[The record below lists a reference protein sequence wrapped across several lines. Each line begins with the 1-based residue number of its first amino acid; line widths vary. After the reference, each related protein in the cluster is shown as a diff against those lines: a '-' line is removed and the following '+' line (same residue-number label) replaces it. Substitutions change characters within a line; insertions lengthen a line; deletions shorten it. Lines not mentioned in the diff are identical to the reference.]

1 MESVAESLRLVKAD
15 TDHEGSR
22 PGAAL
27 LKQSRQCR
35 MMHVTHN
42 EKQAK
47 VVPRSRRPVQ
57 GRLFFYQE
65 GKMEKNLAQ
74 KYDHSKVEEGRYN
87 EWVEAGYFTAGD
99 KSKDP
104 FTIVIPP
111 PNVTG
116 ILHIGHAWD
125 NTLQDIISRY
135 KRLQGYDMLYLP
147 GMDHAG
153 IATQARVDARL
164 KSEGIS
170 RYDLGREKF
179 LERAWQWK
187 EEYAATIRKQW
198 AKLGNSL
205 DYTRERFTMDEGLNL
220 AVRKVFVDLYNE
232 GLIYRG
238 WRIINW
244 DPEAR
249 TALSNIEVYY
259 QDDPG
264 KMYYFNYRVVETGDT
279 FTVATTRPETMFG
292 DVCVVVNP
300 DDDRFRHLIGKHAVN
315 PANDEELIIIG
326 DDYVDVEFGTGA
338 MKCTPAHDPNDFLIA
353 ERHGLEKPICM
364 NPDGTMNEL
373 AGVYEGMDRYECRD
387 RLVERIKENG
397 NLVKIEDIT
406 HNVAHSERTH
416 CVIEPYLSQ
425 QWFVRMK
432 PLADD
437 VLANQNIP
445 EQKINFYPERFE
457 KVFTQWLENIE
468 DWCISRQLWWG
479 HRIPA
484 WYHKETGET
493 YVGMEEPADSENWI
507 QDEDVLDT
515 WFSSAL
521 WPFSTLG
528 WPDETGDMARYYP
541 TSTMV
546 TGYDIIFFWVARMAF
561 QARHFTKNRPF
572 KDVLIHGLIRD
583 AQGRKMSKSLGN
595 GVDPMEVID
604 EYGVDALRF
613 FLTTNSTPGQDMRY
627 IPEKVEAAWN
637 FINKIWN
644 ASRFVLMNLPE
655 GMELSDADLSHL
667 SLADAWILNKLNR
680 TIEHVTANME
690 KYEFALVGNELYSF
704 VWDDFCSWY
713 VEMSKSNLNSD
724 DEEVRK
730 AAQSTLMVCLHAIVR
745 LLHPFMPFVTEEI
758 YLTMP
763 HEKAS
768 INLESWPQVIEGLP
782 LSDLDSMERIL
793 SAITKIREVK
803 KANDLKPAAMIEVML
818 KDLNGNTIPV
828 EKGFAAIL
836 QKMAKAEW
844 RDDLEGDL
852 SVETITGGTLLIPS
866 RELSNPEEE
875 LKKLAAE
882 KERLEK
888 EIARSNGILSNE
900 GFLKKAPEAKVK
912 LEKDKLEVYKKQ
924 YQTILDR
931 IAVLNG

>member
-1 MESVAESLRLVKAD
+1 
-15 TDHEGSR
+15 
-22 PGAAL
+22 
-27 LKQSRQCR
+27 
-35 MMHVTHN
+35 
-42 EKQAK
+42 
-47 VVPRSRRPVQ
+47 
-57 GRLFFYQE
+57 
-65 GKMEKNLAQ
+65 MEKNLAT
-74 KYDHSKVEEGRYN
+74 KYDHKAVEENKYN
-87 EWVEAGYFTAGD
+87 GWVEKGYFTAGD

-135 KRLQGYDMLYLP
+135 KRMQGYDMLYLP

-153 IATQARVDARL
+153 IATQAKVDARL

-170 RYDLGREKF
+170 RYDIGREKF

-187 EEYAATIRKQW
+187 EEYAATIRRQW

-205 DYTRERFTMDEGLNL
+205 DYTRERFTMDEGLNR
-220 AVRKVFVDLYNE
+220 AVRQVFVTLYEE

-264 KMYYFNYRVVETGDT
+264 KMYYFNYKVVETGDT

-300 DDDRFRHLIGKHAVN
+300 DDERFKHLIGKHAVN
-315 PANDEELIIIG
+315 PANGEELVIIG

-338 MKCTPAHDPNDFLIA
+338 MKCTPAHDPNDFAIA

-364 NPDGTMNEL
+364 NPDGTMNAL

-387 RLVERIKENG
+387 RLVERIEAEG
-397 NLVKIEDIT
+397 NLVKIENIT

-425 QWFVRMK
+425 QWFVKMK

-437 VLANQNIP
+437 VLKNQQIP
-445 EQKINFYPERFE
+445 DQKITFYPERFE
-457 KVFTQWLENIE
+457 KTFSQWLENIE

-484 WYHKETGET
+484 WYNQDSGET
-493 YVGMEEPADSENWI
+493 YVGMDEPSDGGNWV

-528 WPDETGDMARYYP
+528 WPDATDDMARYYP
-541 TSTMV
+541 TDTMV

-595 GVDPMEVID
+595 GVDPMDVID
-604 EYGVDALRF
+604 QYGVDALRF

-644 ASRFVLMNLPE
+644 ASRFVIMNLEE
-655 GMELSDADLSHL
+655 GMTVEDVDLSDLSV
-667 SLADAWILNKLNR
+667 SDAWILNRLNQ
-680 TIEHVTANME
+680 TVSHVTENME

-704 VWDDFCSWY
+704 IWDDFCSWY
-713 VEMSKSNLNSD
+713 VEMSKSALNGND
-724 DEEVRK
+724 PAAKK
-730 AAQSTLMVCLHAIVR
+730 AAQSTLLTCLDAIVR
-745 LLHPFMPFVTEEI
+745 LLQPFMPFVTEEI
-758 YLTMP
+758 YLTIP
-763 HEKAS
+763 HREES
-768 INLESWPQVIEGLP
+768 INLETWPKPIENLP
-782 LSDLDSMERIL
+782 VSDLESMERVL
-793 SAITKIREVK
+793 SAIQKIREVK
-803 KANDLKPAAMIEVML
+803 NVNDIKPGTVIHVML
-818 KDLNGNTIPV
+818 RDLSGNIIPADP
-828 EKGFAAIL
+828 KLAAIIA
-836 QKMAKAEW
+836 KMAKAEW
-844 RDDLEGDL
+844 KDDLSGDL
-852 SVETITGGTLLIPS
+852 AVETIRLGSLNIPS
-866 RELSNPEEE
+866 NELADPAEEI
-875 LKKLAAE
+875 KKLNAE

-888 EIARSNGILSNE
+888 EIARSNGILSNP
-900 GFLKKAPEAKVK
+900 GFLNKAPAAKVELEKKK
-912 LEKDKLEVYKKQ
+912 LEEYQQQ
-924 YQTILDR
+924 YQT
-931 IAVLNG
+931 VLNRLNALA

>member
-1 MESVAESLRLVKAD
+1 
-15 TDHEGSR
+15 
-22 PGAAL
+22 
-27 LKQSRQCR
+27 
-35 MMHVTHN
+35 
-42 EKQAK
+42 
-47 VVPRSRRPVQ
+47 
-57 GRLFFYQE
+57 
-65 GKMEKNLAQ
+65 MEKNLAT
-74 KYDHSKVEEGRYN
+74 KYDHKAVEENKYN
-87 EWVEAGYFTAGD
+87 GWVEKGYFTAGD

-135 KRLQGYDMLYLP
+135 KRMQGYDMLYLP

-153 IATQARVDARL
+153 IATQAKVDARL

-170 RYDLGREKF
+170 RYDIGREKF
-179 LERAWQWK
+179 LERAWEWK
-187 EEYAATIRKQW
+187 EEYAATIRRQW

-205 DYTRERFTMDEGLNL
+205 DYTRERFTMDEGLNR
-220 AVRKVFVDLYNE
+220 AVRQVFVTLYEE

-264 KMYYFNYRVVETGDT
+264 KMYYFNYKVVETGDT

-300 DDDRFRHLIGKHAVN
+300 DDERFKHLIGKHAVN
-315 PANDEELIIIG
+315 PANGEELVIIG

-338 MKCTPAHDPNDFLIA
+338 MKCTPAHDPNDFAIA

-364 NPDGTMNEL
+364 NPDGTMNAL

-387 RLVERIKENG
+387 RLVERIEAEG
-397 NLVKIEDIT
+397 NLVKIENIT

-425 QWFVRMK
+425 QWFVKMK

-437 VLANQNIP
+437 VLKNQQIP
-445 EQKINFYPERFE
+445 DQKITFYPERFE
-457 KVFTQWLENIE
+457 KTFSQWLENIE

-484 WYHKETGET
+484 WYNQDSGET
-493 YVGMEEPADSENWI
+493 YVGMDEPSDGGNWV

-528 WPDETGDMARYYP
+528 WPDATDDMARYYP
-541 TSTMV
+541 TDTMV

-595 GVDPMEVID
+595 GVDPMDVID
-604 EYGVDALRF
+604 QYGVDALRF

-644 ASRFVLMNLPE
+644 ASRFVIMNLEE
-655 GMELSDADLSHL
+655 GMTVEDVDLSDLSV
-667 SLADAWILNKLNR
+667 SDAWILNRLNQ
-680 TIEHVTANME
+680 TVSHVTENME

-704 VWDDFCSWY
+704 IWDDFCSWY
-713 VEMSKSNLNSD
+713 VEMSKSALNGND
-724 DEEVRK
+724 PAAKK
-730 AAQSTLMVCLHAIVR
+730 AAQSTLLTCLDAIVR
-745 LLHPFMPFVTEEI
+745 LLQPFMPFVTEEI
-758 YLTMP
+758 YLTIP
-763 HEKAS
+763 HRKES
-768 INLESWPQVIEGLP
+768 INLETWPKPIENLP
-782 LSDLDSMERIL
+782 VSDLESMERVL
-793 SAITKIREVK
+793 SAIQKIREVK
-803 KANDLKPAAMIEVML
+803 NVNDIKPGTVIHVML
-818 KDLNGNTIPV
+818 RDLSGSIIPADP
-828 EKGFAAIL
+828 KLAAIIA
-836 QKMAKAEW
+836 KMGKAEW
-844 RDDLEGDL
+844 KDDLSGDL
-852 SVETITGGTLLIPS
+852 AVETIRLGSLNIPS
-866 RELSNPEEE
+866 NELADPAEEI
-875 LKKLAAE
+875 KKLNAE

-888 EIARSNGILSNE
+888 EIARSNGILSNP
-900 GFLKKAPEAKVK
+900 GFLNKAPAAKVELEKKK
-912 LEKDKLEVYKKQ
+912 LEEYQQQ
-924 YQTILDR
+924 YQT
-931 IAVLNG
+931 VLNRLNALA

>member
-1 MESVAESLRLVKAD
+1 MNVLCIRDVFISEQEMYMER
-15 TDHEGSR
+15 
-22 PGAAL
+22 
-27 LKQSRQCR
+27 
-35 MMHVTHN
+35 
-42 EKQAK
+42 
-47 VVPRSRRPVQ
+47 
-57 GRLFFYQE
+57 
-65 GKMEKNLAQ
+65 NLSQ
-74 KYDHSKVEEGRYN
+74 KYDHRKVEEGRYN
-87 EWVEAGYFTAGD
+87 QWLEKGYFNAGD
-99 KSKDP
+99 LSKEP

-125 NTLQDIISRY
+125 NTLQDIIIRY
-135 KRLQGYDMLYLP
+135 KKLRGYDTLYLA

-153 IATQARVDARL
+153 IATQAKVDERL

-170 RYDLGREKF
+170 RYDIGREKF
-179 LERAWQWK
+179 LERAWEWK
-187 EEYAATIRKQW
+187 AEYAATIRKQW

-205 DYTRERFTMDEGLNL
+205 DYTRERFTMDEGFNQ
-220 AVRKVFVDLYNE
+220 AVRHVFVKLYEE

-264 KMYYFNYRVVETGDT
+264 KMYYFNYKVVETGDC

-300 DDDRFRHLIGKHAVN
+300 EDERFRHLIGMHAVN
-315 PANDEELIIIG
+315 PANGDELPIIG
-326 DDYVDVEFGTGA
+326 DDYVDIEFGTGA
-338 MKCTPAHDPNDFLIA
+338 MKCTPAHDPNDFAIA
-353 ERHGLEKPICM
+353 ERHNLEKPICM
-364 NPDGTMNEL
+364 NPDGTMNAL
-373 AGVYEGMDRYECRD
+373 CGKYEGMDRYDCRD
-387 RLVERIKENG
+387 ALVEDIRAAG
-397 NLVKIEDIT
+397 NLIKIEDIT
-406 HNVAHSERTH
+406 HNVGHSERTH
-416 CVIEPYLSQ
+416 CVVEPYLSQ
-425 QWFVRMK
+425 QWFVKMK

-437 VLANQNIP
+437 VLEAQKDP
-445 EQKINFYPERFE
+445 EQRIRFYPDRFSR
-457 KVFTQWLENIE
+457 VFEQWLENIE

-484 WYHKETGET
+484 WYNKETGET
-493 YVGMEEPADSENWI
+493 YVGETDPADPENWI

-521 WPFSTLG
+521 WPFATLG
-528 WPDETGDMARYYP
+528 WPEDTADYERYYP

-561 QARHFTKNRPF
+561 QARHFTKNKPF

-595 GVDPMEVID
+595 GIDPMKVID

-627 IPEKVEAAWN
+627 IPEKVEASWN

-644 ASRFVLMNLPE
+644 ASRFVIMNLEEDTACRVP
-655 GMELSDADLSHL
+655 DASSM
-667 SLADAWILNKLNR
+667 SLADAWILHRLNE

-713 VEMSKSNLNSD
+713 VEMSKSSLND
-724 DEEVRK
+724 DDPAVVT
-730 AAQSTLMVCLHAIVR
+730 AARQTLLYCLNAIIR

-758 YLTMP
+758 YLTLP
-763 HEKAS
+763 HAEES
-768 INLESWPQVIEGLP
+768 IHLETWPEPAGNLPE
-782 LSDLDSMERIL
+782 SDLEAIERVI
-793 SAITKIREVK
+793 SAITKIREIKNVNGMK
-803 KANDLKPAAMIEVML
+803 PSAPIQVMIRDLEGRKAEVKANLAS
-818 KDLNGNTIPV
+818 
-828 EKGFAAIL
+828 IL
-836 QKMAKAEW
+836 ARMAKAEW

-852 SVETITGGTLLIPS
+852 TVETIRHGSLMIPS
-866 RELSNPEEE
+866 GELSDPAEEE
-875 LKKLAAE
+875 KKLTAE

-888 EIARSNGILSNE
+888 ELRRSNGILSNP
-900 GFLKKAPEAKVK
+900 GFLKKAPAAKIEEEEKKREAY
-912 LEKDKLEVYKKQ
+912 EKQ
-924 YQTILDR
+924 YQAIVDR
-931 IAVLNG
+931 LSVLKG

>member
-1 MESVAESLRLVKAD
+1 
-15 TDHEGSR
+15 
-22 PGAAL
+22 
-27 LKQSRQCR
+27 
-35 MMHVTHN
+35 
-42 EKQAK
+42 
-47 VVPRSRRPVQ
+47 
-57 GRLFFYQE
+57 
-65 GKMEKNLAQ
+65 MEKNLAT
-74 KYDHSKVEEGRYN
+74 KYDHKAVEENKYN
-87 EWVEAGYFTAGD
+87 GWVEKGYFTAGD

-135 KRLQGYDMLYLP
+135 KRMQGYDMLYLP

-153 IATQARVDARL
+153 IATQAKVDARL

-170 RYDLGREKF
+170 RYDIGREKF

-187 EEYAATIRKQW
+187 EEYAATIRRQW

-205 DYTRERFTMDEGLNL
+205 DYTRERFTMDEGLNR
-220 AVRKVFVDLYNE
+220 AVRQVFVTLYEE

-264 KMYYFNYRVVETGDT
+264 KMYYFNYKVVETGDT

-300 DDDRFRHLIGKHAVN
+300 DDERFKHLIGKHAVN
-315 PANDEELIIIG
+315 PANDEELVIIG

-338 MKCTPAHDPNDFLIA
+338 MKCTPAHDPNDFAIA

-364 NPDGTMNEL
+364 NPDGTMNAL

-387 RLVERIKENG
+387 RLVERIEAEG
-397 NLVKIEDIT
+397 NLVKIENIT

-425 QWFVRMK
+425 QWFVKMK

-437 VLANQNIP
+437 VLKNQQIP
-445 EQKINFYPERFE
+445 DQKITFYPERFE
-457 KVFTQWLENIE
+457 KTFSQWLENIE

-484 WYHKETGET
+484 WYNQDSGET
-493 YVGMEEPADSENWI
+493 YVGMDEPSDGGNWV

-528 WPDETGDMARYYP
+528 WPDATDDMARYYP
-541 TSTMV
+541 TDTMV

-595 GVDPMEVID
+595 GVDPMDVID
-604 EYGVDALRF
+604 QYGVDALRF

-644 ASRFVLMNLPE
+644 ASRFVIMNLEE
-655 GMELSDADLSHL
+655 GMTVEDVDLSDLSV
-667 SLADAWILNKLNR
+667 SDAWILNRLNQ
-680 TIEHVTANME
+680 TVSHVTENME

-704 VWDDFCSWY
+704 IWDDFCSWY
-713 VEMSKSNLNSD
+713 VEMSKSALNGND
-724 DEEVRK
+724 PAAKK
-730 AAQSTLMVCLHAIVR
+730 AAQSTLLTCLDAIVR
-745 LLHPFMPFVTEEI
+745 LLQPFMPFVTEEI
-758 YLTMP
+758 YLTIP
-763 HEKAS
+763 HRKES
-768 INLESWPQVIEGLP
+768 INLETWPKPIENLP
-782 LSDLDSMERIL
+782 VSDLESMERVL
-793 SAITKIREVK
+793 SAIQKIREVK
-803 KANDLKPAAMIEVML
+803 NVNDIKPGTVIHVML
-818 KDLNGNTIPV
+818 RDLSGNIIPADP
-828 EKGFAAIL
+828 KLAAIIA
-836 QKMAKAEW
+836 KMAKAEW
-844 RDDLEGDL
+844 KDDLSGDL
-852 SVETITGGTLLIPS
+852 AVETIRLGSLNIPS
-866 RELSNPEEE
+866 NELADPAEEI
-875 LKKLAAE
+875 KKLNAE

-888 EIARSNGILSNE
+888 EIARSNGILSNP
-900 GFLKKAPEAKVK
+900 GFLNKAPAAKVELEKKK
-912 LEKDKLEVYKKQ
+912 LEEYQQQ
-924 YQTILDR
+924 YQT
-931 IAVLNG
+931 VLNRLNALA